1 MSVNNININEH
12 PSNDRSYP
20 VKNITSPKGNVLA
33 KDNS

>member
-20 VKNITSPKGNVLA
+20 VKNATSPKVIALG